1 MPQNEKFLP
10 QKHENLKNFTFD
22 IMLSFL
28 QYTQY

>member
-10 QKHENLKNFTFD
+10 QEHEKLKKFTFD